1 MKKALVFDAL
11 RTGYSIDQ
19 VDSAMTVGD
28 LRAMLEDMEDDTLII
43 CSHDNGYTY
52 GSLSRCASFCEERES
67 EDEDGSD
74 SEWEETD
81 ILYAWR

>member
-1 MKKALVFDAL
+1 MKKALVFDAP

-19 VDSAMTVGD
+19 VVNAAMTVGD

-52 GSLSRCASFCEERES
+52 GSLSRCVSIYEEHES
-67 EDEDGSD
+67 EDEEEFDP
-74 SEWEETD
+74 EWEEVD
-81 ILYAWR
+81 MIYAW